1 MVRIAISQAAFD
13 AIAGM
18 LPFPLGSVSY
28 ESASNERGERY
39 VWLDPKVVE
48 HPSGPSWSGRELQRS
63 DFAAGGGGF
72 GMSGEDNAQS
82 AICSAARSAAR
93 REETNRARGNG
104 RQGRLRAPCVARA
117 HALPT
122 RGSARRTIGYAVRPP
137 AAPGHP
143 LLCGMA
149 PLMPWCDRGAPRA
162 LALRPSPRRGAI
174 LMRGCRPLPPAAGE
188 ANRRGGGRQG
198 RARALRARPPGAPCV
213 RRGRANSPRI
223 PYRRAEAHAADQW
236 AAPAF

>member
-1 MVRIAISQAAFD
+1 MSKRACRARTAAPVAMEMSRRFM
-13 AIAGM
+13 GR
-18 LPFPLGSVSY
+18 LSLT
-28 ESASNERGERY
+28 RGARTM
-39 VWLDPKVVE
+39 
-48 HPSGPSWSGRELQRS
+48 RR
-63 DFAAGGGGF
+63 
-72 GMSGEDNAQS
+72 AQS
-82 AICSAARSAAR
+82 VLPPVPRPAGRKPTGRA
-93 REETNRARGNG
+93 ETGGKDARG
-104 RQGRLRAPCVARA
+104 APCVARA

-122 RGSARRTIGYAVRPP
+122 RGSARRTIGYAVRSP

-162 LALRPSPRRGAI
+162 LALTPISQAGAI
-174 LMRGCRPLPPAAGE
+174 LMRVCRPLPPAAGE

-223 PYRRAEAHAADQW
+223 PYRRAEAHAADQRGR
-236 AAPAF
+236 ACILRPIFCRFMPIGADHSLKIPGVLHRLSLP